1 MYKPDTTFDAPNGSI
16 EDWINIS
23 TSKFATESSFNG
35 PSDEA
40 GDSSI
45 FNSNRSNLSKKSL
58 INRLDYIAKGR
69 YSSLRAISNELETS

>member
-1 MYKPDTTFDAPNGSI
+1 MYKPDTGFDAQNGSI

-35 PSDEA
+35 PDEA
-40 GDSSI
+40 GDAST

-58 INRLDYIAKGR
+58 INKLDYIAKGS
-69 YSSLRAISNELETS
+69 YLR